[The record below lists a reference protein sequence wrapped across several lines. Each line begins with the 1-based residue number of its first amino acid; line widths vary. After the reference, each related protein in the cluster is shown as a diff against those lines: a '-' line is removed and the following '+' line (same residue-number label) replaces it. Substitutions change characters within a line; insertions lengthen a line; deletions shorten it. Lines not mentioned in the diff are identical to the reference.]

1 MSVIEEIYDL
11 LEDFEMYFSLEDMEI
26 LKNLLMHHKPG
37 LVLEVICDQL
47 HDHRSQLN
55 EQKIHKLRE
64 LCIKMNLPPESTWEN
79 LIFMDRVT
87 NEPRR
92 LFRSEDMG
100 REFDETIN
108 AITDEVQDKL
118 GSDQVELIRE
128 YLKYDEPELAV
139 DTLFGNLLVE
149 KIPVSRQSYEKIQW
163 LLADLK
169 SDKKSL
175 YQGFVLKDLEGT

>member
-1 MSVIEEIYDL
+1 M
-11 LEDFEMYFSLEDMEI
+11 
-26 LKNLLMHHKPG
+26 
-37 LVLEVICDQL
+37 ICDQL
-47 HDHRSQLN
+47 HDHHSKLS
-55 EQKIHKLRE
+55 EQKIQKLRK

-79 LIFMDRVT
+79 LIFIDSVT
-87 NEPRR
+87 NELRR

-100 REFDETIN
+100 QEFDEKVN

-128 YLKYDEPELAV
+128 YLKYDEPELAI

-169 SDKKSL
+169 SDKKNI
-175 YQGFVLKDLEGT
+175 YQGFVLKDLDGK